1 MLQIYLVKGED
12 MREEQEKKLFNK
24 LIKTYGFSIEEYMD
38 NISGTTFWTALKYTD
53 RGIIAV
59 ICTYAHN
66 EEADIMSLRKYLNE
80 KNQPYYIN
88 ALIYTN
94 NPQEYNSEGEGYS
107 KIIVHE
113 NSNIV
118 LKYHEGTEFIVN
130 LLKEEDNKKKVRIKR
145 SSNLTLILISIN
157 VIIFLITAFVSR
169 SILDIDAMVLY
180 RFGAK
185 ENFSIAH
192 GEYYRLLTA
201 AFLHGGLM
209 HITLNMYALYML
221 GDLIERIYGK
231 IKYIAIY
238 LLSAIASS
246 YLSYRLS
253 LSLSIGASGAIFGLL
268 GAALVYGYKE
278 RNHIGKDFL
287 RSILSV
293 IVVNVVLGLSISNID
308 NFGHIGG
315 LIGGIIIAVILYP
328 RN

>member
-1 MLQIYLVKGED
+1 
-12 MREEQEKKLFNK
+12 MREEQEKRLFNK
-24 LIKTYGFSIEEYMD
+24 LIKSYGFAIEEYAD
-38 NISGTTFWTALKYTD
+38 LNSNNSSWAALKYTEQ
-53 RGIIAV
+53 GVIAIV
-59 ICTYAHN
+59 CIDAYN
-66 EEADIMSLRKYLNE
+66 EDTNIMSLTRFLNE

-88 ALIYTN
+88 AVIYTN
-94 NPQEYNSEGEGYS
+94 NPQEYSSENQGYS

-113 NSNIV
+113 HSNII
-118 LKYHEGTEFIVN
+118 LKYNEGTEFIVN
-130 LLKEEDNKKKVRIKR
+130 LLKEDDNKKKVRIKR

-253 LSLSIGASGAIFGLL
+253 TSLSIGASGAIFGLL